1 LLSLA
6 PPNKSLP
13 ASLGLDGEPNKSSV
27 GVVDCGVVAGF
38 SLLFGISALDGP
50 VVAGGMA
57 AFDGIWAGNDGAGV
71 GSIGL
76 FTVDGD
82 TWRSD
87 APLYGAAGT
96 VGADIVGPVGG
107 CGAVAGG
114 DIWVGPSLGTICP
127 SPPHDWQLLH
137 LHGSL
142 TTTVSH
148 PQDWQG
154 E

>member
-13 ASLGLDGEPNKSSV
+13 ASFGFDGEPNKSSA
-27 GVVDCGVVAGF
+27 GAADCGGVAGF
-38 SLLFGISALDGP
+38 SLLFGISALDG
-50 VVAGGMA
+50 AC
-57 AFDGIWAGNDGAGV
+57 AGNDGASV

-82 TWRSD
+82 IGRLE
-87 APLYGAAGT
+87 APLDGAAGI
-96 VGADIVGPVGG
+96 VGAGVDIAGPVGG
-107 CGAVAGG
+107 WGAVAGG
-114 DIWVGPSLGTICP
+114 DIWVGASLGTICP

-137 LHGSL
+137 PHGSL

-148 PQDWQG
+148 PHDWQG